1 MIEIKEFT
9 INDIGTLSLIMKD
22 AFNCDSRMHL
32 NKDDGPEGY
41 DDGSFI
47 NKWFLL
53 DSASPYTIWYDNKLI
68 GAINLFIN
76 NETNINF
83 LGCIFIDPRYENLGL
98 GTKVWKIVESM
109 YPNTKVWKTETPL
122 FSTRNHNFYI
132 NKCGFYCV
140 KIINP
145 KDHEN
150 GSYILEKRCDK

>member
-22 AFNCDSRMHL
+22 AFNFDSRMHL

-76 NETNINF
+76 NETNIFTSSNSY
-83 LGCIFIDPRYENLGL
+83 LSLILLNIIGIFSF
-98 GTKVWKIVESM
+98 TKLYTSSD
-109 YPNTKVWKTETPL
+109 
-122 FSTRNHNFYI
+122 ST
-132 NKCGFYCV
+132 
-140 KIINP
+140 
-145 KDHEN
+145 
-150 GSYILEKRCDK
+150 IL